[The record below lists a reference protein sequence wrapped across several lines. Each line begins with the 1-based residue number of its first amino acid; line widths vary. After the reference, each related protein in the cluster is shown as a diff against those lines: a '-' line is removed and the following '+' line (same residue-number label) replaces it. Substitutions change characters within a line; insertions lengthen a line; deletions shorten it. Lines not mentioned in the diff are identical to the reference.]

1 MFRFNFQDDLDKITY
16 FSDFLEGEAAQWYFA
31 LTRSGIRNSTFN
43 EFLVRFQRKYYN
55 SNAIDDVMDRMFN
68 CCQTSSLITYNQEFG
83 ELASALPT
91 DLFNERTRLNK
102 YVNGLKPELK
112 RMVRTFQPE
121 TLEDAMNIATNMA
134 ETPNSFKQTTRTS
147 TLPYGASSYEPMEVD
162 SIQTEPIEVDAIY
175 KDLKNPRR
183 QKLSSQERQ
192 LLMKLGICFRCRAG
206 QHRANQCPNASSP

>member
-1 MFRFNFQDDLDKITY
+1 MPNIIPDHLQSRI
-16 FSDFLEGEAAQWYFA
+16 W
-31 LTRSGIRNSTFN
+31 
-43 EFLVRFQRKYYN
+43 
-55 SNAIDDVMDRMFN
+55 
-68 CCQTSSLITYNQEFG
+68 

-102 YVNGLKPELK
+102 YINGLKPELK

-147 TLPYGASSYEPMEVD
+147 TLPYGTSSYEPMEVD
-162 SIQTEPIEVDAIY
+162 SIETEPIEVDAIY

-192 LLMKLGICFRCRAG
+192 LLMKLWICFRCRAG